1 MFDDTDNQEVVEETT
16 EEGSEQPNPD
26 TRVQDAEKIRLEQMR
41 AEELRQIEER
51 KQTQER
57 NFRELRDSRIRAE
70 MERDNALRQIEEL
83 KKVEKRKLAPG
94 DLVEWQDVER
104 ELTEVKEQ
112 NAASQRKIL
121 ELTTETRVRTQY
133 PDFNTV
139 VNPENLQALRDKY
152 PEIANTIMS
161 SPDLYE
167 KSVTAYTFINSL
179 NLAKKEQTA
188 VDPYALDREKAQLN
202 ATKPRP
208 MASISPQQ
216 GESPLS
222 HANAFAEGLTDELKT
237 KLWKDMKDSM
247 NSY

>member
-1 MFDDTDNQEVVEETT
+1 MFDDTDNNQEVVEETT
-16 EEGSEQPNPD
+16 EEVTEQPKPVVPD
-26 TRVQDAEKIRLEQMR
+26 PEQVRLEQMR
-41 AEELRQIEER
+41 QAELRAQEER
-51 KQTQER
+51 KLTQER
-57 NFRELRDSRIRAE
+57 NFRELRDNKIRAE

-104 ELTEVKEQ
+104 EMADLKAQ
-112 NAASQRKIL
+112 QAAYQKQIT
-121 ELTTETRVRTQY
+121 ELTTETKIKSQY
-133 PDFNTV
+133 PDFNAV
-139 VNPENLQALRDKY
+139 VNPESLQTLREKY
-152 PEIANTIMS
+152 PEIANTILS
-161 SPDLYE
+161 SPDLYAQA
-167 KSVTAYTFINSL
+167 VTAYTFINNL
-179 NLAKKEQTA
+179 NLAKKEQSA
-188 VDPYALDREKAQLN
+188 IDPYALDREKAQVN

-222 HANAFAEGLTDELKT
+222 HANAFAEGFTEELKT